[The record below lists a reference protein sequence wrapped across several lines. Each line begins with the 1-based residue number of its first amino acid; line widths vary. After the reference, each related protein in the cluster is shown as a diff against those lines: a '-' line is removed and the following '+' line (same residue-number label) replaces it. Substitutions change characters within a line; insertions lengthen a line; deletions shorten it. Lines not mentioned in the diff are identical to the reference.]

1 MRTSS
6 PKYFWAR
13 LLFTAVLAV
22 FLQQHVALAQDHA
35 AKIQEVLALAHKYR
49 QFNGSALVAENG
61 KVVYK
66 GAFGAANMEWN
77 IPNTP
82 DTKFRLG
89 SITKQFTATIV
100 MQLVEQGK
108 IKLDAKLSDYLPEYR
123 KDTGE
128 KVTIHHLLTHTSGI
142 PSYTSQPGFF
152 ENVSRNPYK
161 VDEFVKKY
169 ASGDLEF
176 EPGSKFTYNNS
187 GYFLLGAII
196 ERVTGKPYEQVL
208 QQNIF
213 DPLGMKNTGY
223 DHHDTL
229 IPKRASGYSKTPD
242 GYTNAAY
249 LDMSIPYAA
258 GSLYST
264 VEDLYLWD
272 QALYT
277 DKVLSAQSKALMY
290 KPFLENYAYGWAVT
304 NASFKQNDQ
313 PVQMISHDGGIN
325 GFSTTIMR
333 FPKEK
338 NLIVLLDNTGSEYVN
353 RLGESIGRILYNQ
366 PYETPKMSIIPVL
379 DKTIAEKG
387 IEAGIAQYR
396 DLKAKQ
402 TATYDFAE
410 PELNRLG
417 YQLLRTG
424 KAREAIEIFKLNV
437 EAYPQRSNTYDS
449 LGEAYMTINEREL
462 AIQNYKKSLELNPNN
477 TNATEMLKRLEKAPV
492 VVDTKLFDTYV
503 GEYEVGPGFVMRIF
517 REGDKFMTQAT
528 GQPQFEIFPESETTF
543 YPRAFVAKLTFVKD
557 ADGKVNMIRIEQGGR
572 VTLGKRIK

>member
-1 MRTSS
+1 MRRD
-6 PKYFWAR
+6 R
-13 LLFTAVLAV
+13 LLNRLWLCIAIIFIC
-22 FLQQHVALAQDHA
+22 QYVAFAQDHA
-35 AKIQEVLALAHKYR
+35 AKIQEFLATAHKYR
-49 QFNGSALVAENG
+49 QFNGSVLVAENG
-61 KVVYK
+61 KIVYK
-66 GAFGAANMEWN
+66 GAYGQANMEWN

-82 DTKFRLG
+82 DTRFRLG
-89 SITKQFTATIV
+89 SITKQFTATVIL
-100 MQLVEQGK
+100 QLVEQGK
-108 IKLDAKLSDYLPEYR
+108 IKLDAKLSDYLPDYR

-152 ENVSRNPYK
+152 QNVSRNPYK

-169 ASGDLEF
+169 ASGNLDF

-208 QQNIF
+208 KENIF

-242 GYTNAAY
+242 GYANAAY

-290 KPFLENYAYGWAVT
+290 KPFLEDYAYGWAIT
-304 NASFKQNDQ
+304 KASFKQNNQ
-313 PVQMISHDGGIN
+313 PVQVISHDGGIN
-325 GFSTTIMR
+325 GFTTTIVR
-333 FPKEK
+333 FPTEK
-338 NLIVLLDNTGSEYVN
+338 NLIVMLDNTGTEYLN
-353 RLGESIGRILYNQ
+353 RLSDSIAKIIYNQ
-366 PYETPKMSIIPVL
+366 PYEPPKISIVSVL
-379 DKTIAEKG
+379 HKTIREKG

-396 DLKAKQ
+396 ELKAKQ
-402 TATYDFAE
+402 SSTYDFAE

-424 KAREAIEIFKLNV
+424 KAKEAIEIFKLNV
-437 EAYPQRSNTYDS
+437 EAYPKSFNAYDS
-449 LGEAYMTINEREL
+449 LGEAYTTINEREL
-462 AIQNYKKSLELNPNN
+462 AIQNYKKSVELNPNN
-477 TNATEMLKRLEKAPV
+477 TGAVETLKRLENGPV
-492 VVDTKLFDTYV
+492 VVDAQTFDTYV
-503 GEYEVGPGFVMRIF
+503 GEYEIGPGFVMRVF
-517 REGDKFMTQAT
+517 REEDKFMTQAT
-528 GQPQFEIFPESETTF
+528 GQGMFEIFPESETTF
-543 YPRAFVAKLTFVKD
+543 SPRAFPAKLTFVKD
-557 ADGKVNMIRIEQGGR
+557 ADGKVNGLRIEQGGR
-572 VTLGKRIK
+572 VTLAKRIK